1 MAGGRR
7 LCLRPFFLV
16 VLLGGSLLSAI
27 QTVPACAADDAGKML
42 RIGIHARPP
51 YAIKR
56 DDGSWEGLNIDLWN
70 RIAEDRGYDF
80 IWVEDEAR
88 DPVSQVASGAV
99 DLSIA
104 PVEVR
109 PADIRYIDFGYPYDR
124 AGYGIAISENRWR
137 GVVITLAALASPEF
151 LATIGILSLLALVAG
166 AVVWFAERHRNARN
180 FPPKMGKGLGNGF
193 WWAVVTM
200 TTVGYGDKAPITNA
214 GRLAAVF
221 WMYAALILTSVVTAQ
236 LTARI
241 TRAVGSG
248 EISAASDVA
257 GASVGILQ
265 DSNLRR
271 ALWQL
276 GADIKVFETIDK
288 GLAAL
293 ASGELAAFVA
303 DEPEMRWIAEHA
315 IERDRIRILELAVGF
330 HEYAMRFPKE
340 SAFRDPINLSLLLLL
355 EREHWMFGG
364 RSYPSAGV
372 ESAVP

>member
-1 MAGGRR
+1 MAGARR
-7 LCLRPFFLV
+7 LFRRQFFLFV
-16 VLLGGSLLSAI
+16 WLIACLVFAVEPASAEI
-27 QTVPACAADDAGKML
+27 AASARKSL
-42 RIGIHARPP
+42 RIGIHERPP

-56 DDGSWEGLNIDLWN
+56 EDGSWDGLNVDLWN

-109 PADIRYIDFGYPYDR
+109 PADIRRIDFGYPYDR
-124 AGYGIAISENRWR
+124 AGYGIATSENRWR
-137 GVVITLAALASPEF
+137 GIVITLAALGSPEF

-200 TTVGYGDKAPITNA
+200 TTVGYGDKTPITNA

-241 TRAVGSG
+241 TRAVGSV
-248 EISAASDVA
+248 EISTASDIS
-257 GASVGILQ
+257 GASVGTLQ

-271 ALWQL
+271 RLWQL
-276 GADIKVFETIDK
+276 GADIKVFDSIDK

-293 ASGELAAFVA
+293 ASGQLTAFVA
-303 DEPEMRWIAEHA
+303 DEPEMRWISEHVVQG
-315 IERDRIRILELAVGF
+315 DRIRVHELAVGF

-372 ESAVP
+372 ESSVP